1 MAAPGVKSASRALAV
16 LELLAELG
24 RPVSFAELAETLG
37 YPRSSLHGLLRT
49 MEGQGWLE
57 AGEHGRYTLGIKTF
71 EVGNSYVRATDL
83 AGTAR
88 PYMQR
93 VSRELNE
100 TVQLAIL
107 DGLDCVYI
115 GKIDG
120 SQALT
125 LQSAVGR
132 RLHAHASGI
141 GKVLLAGE
149 DPKELA
155 ERMGEGPLTEY
166 TRGTITDVQVL
177 RKELDQ
183 VRRQGFA
190 EDDEEYTPGV
200 RCVAVPVRG
209 VSGEVVAGMSV
220 AAPAFRLD
228 GEQRQLA
235 RQLLSEE
242 CAQLSQAFGYL
253 RPRPQAER

>member
-16 LELLAELG
+16 LELLADLG
-24 RPVSFAELAETLG
+24 RPASFAELAETLG

-57 AGEHGRYTLGIKTF
+57 AGEHGSYTLGIKTF
-71 EVGNSYVRATDL
+71 EVGNGYLRATDL

-88 PYMQR
+88 PFMQR

-107 DGLDCVYI
+107 DGLDAVYI

-120 SQALT
+120 SQTLT

-132 RLHAHASGI
+132 RLQAHASGI
-141 GKVLLAGE
+141 GKVLLAAV
-149 DPKELA
+149 DPAELA
-155 ERMGEGPLTEY
+155 ERMGEGPLTGY
-166 TRGTITDVQVL
+166 TPGTITDVQVL
-177 RKELDQ
+177 RKELDR
-183 VRRQGFA
+183 VSGQGFA

-200 RCVAVPVRG
+200 RCVAVPVR
-209 VSGEVVAGMSV
+209 SLRAEVVAGMSV
-220 AAPAFRLD
+220 AGPAFRLD
-228 GEQRQLA
+228 AERRQLA
-235 RQLLSEE
+235 LSLLREQ
-242 CAQLSQAFGYL
+242 CAQLSQALGYL
-253 RPRPQAER
+253 PPRDQV

>member
-1 MAAPGVKSASRALAV
+1 VKSASRALAV

-24 RPVSFAELAETLG
+24 RPASCGELAETLG

-57 AGEHGRYTLGIKTF
+57 TGDDGTYALGIKTF
-71 EVGNSYVRATDL
+71 EVGNGYVRATDL

-88 PYMQR
+88 PFMQR

-107 DGLDCVYI
+107 DGLDSVYVA
-115 GKIDG
+115 KIDG
-120 SQALT
+120 GQALT

-132 RLHAHASGI
+132 RLHAHATGI
-141 GKVLLAGE
+141 GKVLLAAV
-149 DPKELA
+149 DPAELKERLA
-155 ERMGEGPLTEY
+155 GRPLTGY
-166 TRGTITDVQVL
+166 TPGTITDVEVL
-177 RKELDQ
+177 FDELDR

-200 RCVAVPVRG
+200 RCVAVPVHG
-209 VSGEVVAGMSV
+209 VHGEVVAGMSV

-228 GEQRQLA
+228 DERRRLA
-235 RQLLSEE
+235 LDLLRAE
-242 CAQLSQAFGYL
+242 AGQLSRALGYL
-253 RPRPQAER
+253 PGRGR